1 MAAQG
6 ILDKPDGGHRI
17 IHDGTH
23 GVQLNNEINIT
34 DRLENLGPRELAAI
48 MNLSVA
54 AVNADVAKAH
64 RRLKVREDDWGVLA
78 CKTSGSSESIWLNKT
93 GIFGVASAAYW
104 WSRLMGLVGRF
115 ALNVMLD
122 DWFFALIFVDGER
135 RGENCAELLASL
147 VAVEVLPIETLR
159 TGAVR
164 SHLLHCGGGTDN
176 KAAGSLSVQKLSTK
190 LPVMVWLMEY
200 LSQCE
205 SMNIRCKLNWR
216 PRETNVEADDLT
228 N

>member
-17 IHDGTH
+17 IHAGTH

-64 RRLKVREDDWGVLA
+64 RRLKVKEDDWGVLA
-78 CKTSGSSESIWLNKT
+78 CKTSGSSESIWLSKT
-93 GIFGVASAAYW
+93 GTFGVASAAYW

-122 DWFFALIFVDGER
+122 DWFA
-135 RGENCAELLASL
+135 ALLASL
-147 VAVEVLPIETLR
+147 VAVKVFPIETLR
-159 TGAVR
+159 TGAMR
-164 SHLLHCGGGTDN
+164 SDLLHCGGGTDN

-190 LPVMVWLMEY
+190 LPVMVVLMEY

-205 SMNIRCKLNWR
+205 SMNIHCKLNWR
-216 PRETNVEADDLT
+216 PRETSVEADDLT